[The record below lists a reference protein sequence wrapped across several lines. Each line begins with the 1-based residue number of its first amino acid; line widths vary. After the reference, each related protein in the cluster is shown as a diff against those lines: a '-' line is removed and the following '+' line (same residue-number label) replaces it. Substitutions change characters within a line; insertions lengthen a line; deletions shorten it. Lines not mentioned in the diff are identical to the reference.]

1 MSSRT
6 IATRSAVIF
15 FIGIGCYAILWCNLF
30 VIQLLNSSF
39 FASLGNNQYRITM
52 TKLPERGPIVDRTG
66 SAFLATNRSCISAFL
81 IPKKIENRSLV
92 QNFLEERFPAAASR
106 LKKNPNASFIYI
118 KRRLTDTELKTI
130 TTFQNPDIH
139 LLEETNRFY
148 PLPSAAPLIGFT
160 NIDNVGC
167 AGIEQTCNEQL
178 TGAPLKMLLE
188 KDARSGYFYFHK
200 ELQDA
205 GTQSMPIQLT
215 IDSTLQ
221 FLVDEELADACKRF
235 HAVEAS
241 AIILDPDTGDILTLS
256 SYPYTNHD
264 DPHFDFYNTKQR
276 AVTEQ
281 YELGSVLKVFAALAA
296 LEQNAVEPDELI
308 NCRNSKKCTIDG
320 RPITTWTPHGII
332 PFSDVIAFS
341 NNIGIAQVAKR
352 LGPDIVT
359 HYEKLGFGK
368 KTGIALPAE
377 ARGFVNPPDKWS
389 AQSIISLSYGY
400 EISASLLQLA
410 QAFALIAHNG
420 HFVKPR
426 LLLSD
431 QITISEKPLYRT
443 ESIESIKDILRKT
456 TERGTGRRAQL
467 KGFTVMSKTG
477 SANTLVNGIYDHDKN
492 IYTAA
497 AIIQKGSYKRV
508 VVTFVKQADVPN
520 AFASTIAMPVLRR
533 IAEKMVIHERML

>member
-6 IATRSAVIF
+6 IRTRTALIF
-15 FIGIGCYAILWCNLF
+15 FIGAGCYAILFCNLF
-30 VIQLLNSSF
+30 VIQILNSSF
-39 FASLGNNQYRITM
+39 FSSLGSHQYKLTITQ
-52 TKLPERGPIVDRTG
+52 LPDRGPIVDRTG
-66 SAFLATNRSCISAFL
+66 NAFLATNRSCISAFV
-81 IPKKIENRSLV
+81 IPKQMSNREAV
-92 QNFLEERFPAAASR
+92 RAFLQEQFSTAGKRFD
-106 LKKNPNASFIYI
+106 KNRQASFMYI
-118 KRRLTDTELKTI
+118 KRRLNPQELKAI
-130 TTFQNPDIH
+130 KSFNNPDIH
-139 LLEETNRFY
+139 LLEESSRFY

-160 NIDNVGC
+160 DIDNVGR

-178 TGAPLKMLLE
+178 TGTPMKMLLE

-205 GTQSMPIQLT
+205 GIKSVPIQLT

-221 FLVDEELADACKRF
+221 FLVDEELASACKRYR
-235 HAVEAS
+235 AKEAC
-241 AIILDPDTGDILTLS
+241 ALILNPDNGDILALS
-256 SYPYTNHD
+256 SYPYTHPD
-264 DPHFDFYNTKQR
+264 DPHFDFYHTKQR

-296 LEQNAVEPDELI
+296 LEQKVVQPDELI
-308 NCRNSKKCTIDG
+308 NCRNSTRCIIDG
-320 RPITTWTPHGII
+320 RPITTWTAHGIL

-368 KTGIALPAE
+368 KINIPLPAE
-377 ARGFVNPPDKWS
+377 ARGFVNPPNKWS

-410 QAFALIAHNG
+410 QAFALIAHDG
-420 HFVKPR
+420 HFIRPR
-426 LLLSD
+426 LLSSSP
-431 QITISEKPLYRT
+431 ISISEQPLYCP
-443 ESIESIKDILRKT
+443 ESITTIKDILRKT
-456 TERGTGRRAQL
+456 TEHGTGRRAQL
-467 KGFTVMSKTG
+467 KGFDVMSKTG
-477 SANTLVNGIYDHDKN
+477 SANTLVNGVYDHDKN

-497 AIIQKGSYKRV
+497 AIIEKGSYKRV
-508 VVTFVKQADVPN
+508 IVTFVKEADIRN

-533 IAEKMVIHERML
+533 IAEKMVIHERVV